1 METILAAPAW
11 KQASLVREREI
22 TSRDLVEAHLA
33 RIESINPTLNALV
46 QSTAEAALAEATAAD
61 GTTAA
66 GTAGGPLHG
75 VPFTVKDWIETAG
88 VICAAGFEARAGFV
102 PRRDAT
108 VVRRMRDAGA
118 ILLGKTNVAET
129 NPVYGATYNPYDNSR
144 SPGASSSGEAALIA
158 AAGSP
163 IGLASDSGGSLR
175 LPAHYCGVA
184 TLKPTAGRVPL
195 SGHFP
200 RISAMLDPRTQIGP
214 IARSVKDLSLALPLI
229 TGIDGVD
236 AAAVPVPL
244 PNPEDVDL
252 RALRVAYFVEFE
264 GATPDKDTRRTLED
278 VVAALAEDRIVAQE
292 AALPRIEESLAITQV
307 YWSRSHPSNWTEWDA
322 QNGSELSGTAV
333 DRGLFEWD
341 RLRRAMLRFLQ
352 DFDVVLCPVADH
364 AAGPHGNIEAQSY
377 IYTLPF
383 SLTGWPVAVV
393 RAGTALDGMPIGI
406 QVAAGPWR
414 DDIALALAGRIETL
428 LGGWQAPAI

>member
-1 METILAAPAW
+1 METILAEPAW
-11 KQASLVREREI
+11 KQASLVRDRQISSQE
-22 TSRDLVEAHLA
+22 LVEAQLE
-33 RIESINPTLNALV
+33 RIESINPTLNALI
-46 QSTAEAALAEATAAD
+46 QSTAETALAEATAAD
-61 GTTAA
+61 SAKAA

-88 VICAAGFEARAGFV
+88 VVCTAGFEERAGFV

-118 ILLGKTNVAET
+118 ILLGKTNVSET
-129 NPVYGATYNPYDNSR
+129 NPVYGATYNPYDTSR
-144 SPGASSSGEAALIA
+144 SAGASSSGEAALIA
-158 AAGSP
+158 AGSA

-184 TLKPTAGRVPL
+184 TLRPTTGRVPL
-195 SGHFP
+195 TGRFP

-214 IARSVKDLSLALPLI
+214 MARSVKDLSLALPLI

-236 AAAVPVPL
+236 AGAVPVPL
-244 PNPEDVDL
+244 QNPEHVDL
-252 RALRVAYFVEFE
+252 RALRVAYFVEFD
-264 GATPDKDTRRTLED
+264 GATPDDDTRLTLAD
-278 VVAALAEDRIVAQE
+278 VVAALAEDRIVAEE
-292 AALPRIEESLAITQV
+292 AALPRIEESLAITRV
-307 YWSRSHPSNWTEWDA
+307 YWNRSHPSNWTEWDA
-322 QNGSELSGTAV
+322 QDGSELSGTAV
-333 DRGLFEWD
+333 DRGLFDWD
-341 RLRRAMLRFLQ
+341 RLRRAMLRFLR
-352 DFDVVLCPVADH
+352 DFDVVICPVAER
-364 AAGPHGNIEAQSY
+364 AAGPHGSVDAQSY

-393 RAGTALDGMPIGI
+393 RAGTASDGMPIGV

-414 DDIALALAGRIETL
+414 DDTALALASRVETL